1 MIFLK
6 FSSSFGKKFPKKKK
20 KSCLI
25 CHISPFDIVGTSYP
39 AFGYLFVLSL
49 ATTTTYTILYH
60 TIYYI
65 HGKTQVKEDWKY
77 VAMVLDRLFLWLFTA
92 ACLSGIGFILLR
104 APSLYDLRPPIA
116 VGMRLGSQ

>member
-1 MIFLK
+1 MWVPATQL
-6 FSSSFGKKFPKKKK
+6 
-20 KSCLI
+20 L
-25 CHISPFDIVGTSYP
+25 GTRSVTSDY
-39 AFGYLFVLSL
+39 Y
-49 ATTTTYTILYH
+49 YYYITILQ
-60 TIYYI
+60 YI
-65 HGKTQVKEDWKY
+65 HGQTQVKEDWKY

>member
-1 MIFLK
+1 MIFK
-6 FSSSFGKKFPKKKK
+6 SFAVPLVKNSPPK
-20 KSCLI
+20 KSCSI
-25 CHISPFDIVGTSYP
+25 CHISPFDIVSTSYP

-49 ATTTTYTILYH
+49 ATTTTYTILYYH